1 MSVTD
6 DIVEEIVELCKE
18 QGANGFSREIIGE
31 DYIEG
36 WTKELVDEIVRKLKT
51 KGITV
56 GP

>member
-1 MSVTD
+1 MSVID
-6 DIVEEIVELCKE
+6 AIVNEIVAWCKKHE
-18 QGANGFSREIIGE
+18 HKEFSREVIRE

-36 WTKELVDEIVRKLKT
+36 WTKELIDEIVRKLKA

>member
-6 DIVEEIVELCKE
+6 DITEEIVNHCKIE
-18 QGANGFSREIIGE
+18 NTTEFSREVIGE
-31 DYIEG
+31 DYIDG
-36 WTKELVDEIVRKLKT
+36 WAKELIDEIVRKLKV